1 MLAAA
6 WPGLAQPREKAS
18 PPKPML
24 GDNSAGSRG
33 QPTHIIAL
41 RDPEGDTI
49 QPEDR
54 RPLPFSPRQTCG
66 TNCHD
71 VAIISRGW
79 HFNAALAGVPPGRKG
94 QPWFLVDR
102 ETATQL
108 PLSYRAWPGT
118 YQPSQLGLS
127 ERGMALR
134 FGGRMAGGLSHEL
147 HQNDDAG
154 GGDRARWTVSGDLE
168 VNCLACHDAS
178 PAYDQAEYARQVAQ
192 ENFRYAPTAASGLAV
207 VTGSAKEMPDLF
219 DYLLPASVEDSLQSK
234 IPRVDYASHRFLPN
248 GKVAFDIVREAKV
261 TRCYYCHTDIDVEQT
276 GAARWKA
283 NEDVHLARGMTCVQ
297 CHRNNLDHMIT
308 RGYEGEP
315 TAAGDAFAASL
326 SCRGCH
332 MGEDADPRL
341 PGRMG
346 APHPDHAG
354 IPPIHFE
361 KLTCTACHS
370 GPWPAEGTRRMKNGL
385 SHGLGEF
392 NVNKSPDVLPH
403 IEYPVFAPQQDGKI
417 GPHRVV
423 WPAFWGRL
431 GTGAVAPLNP
441 DEVRK
446 VLLKGK
452 LRKELAP
459 DGSWPRVDAEWV
471 GQALRLLDEEA
482 ATAGPAVYIAGGK
495 LHRLDSAG
503 RLVAEDHPQA
513 QPYLWPL
520 AHDVRP
526 ASQSLGV
533 RGCQDCHS
541 PEAPFFLGN
550 VAVDSPLASERAAP
564 WKMHRFE
571 KNLDIAY
578 NTRLAQLWVFR
589 SWLKAGEMLAAGLLL
604 LLLSAYTLRALE
616 RVSAG
621 AAGNWPARASDD
633 TTDDGNRSSVPPGNW
648 RARPAD
654 EGPPPTSRFF
664 RWSRVAVNVAG
675 LVSFAAIAVTSF
687 YSYFMK
693 GAAMTGYRLMVHV
706 AAGPVFMVA
715 AVAVAVFWA
724 HRNRFTAAFADTL
737 IVLLRKLFFW
747 TAAALLVPT
756 VVSILLAMYP
766 LAGPDDQ
773 RDLFLVHRRCAMGF
787 TTAAALFGL
796 FALLAWRKRNAR

>member
-1 MLAAA
+1 MRARSHTSAAAAVLMLAAA
-6 WPGLAQPREKAS
+6 WPGLTQPAKKAS
-18 PPKPML
+18 SPKVML

-33 QPTHIIAL
+33 QPAHIIAL

-54 RPLPFSPRQTCG
+54 RPLPFSTGQTCG
-66 TNCHD
+66 ASCHD
-71 VAIISRGW
+71 VATISRGW

-118 YQPSQLGLS
+118 YRPSQLGLS
-127 ERGMALR
+127 NREMALR
-134 FGGRMAGGLSHEL
+134 FGGRMAGGLPH
-147 HQNDDAG
+147 DDAG
-154 GGDRARWTVSGDLE
+154 GADHSRWMVSGDLE

-178 PAYDQAEYARQVAQ
+178 PAYDQAEYARQVAL

-207 VTGSAKEMPDLF
+207 VSGSAKEMPGFF
-219 DYLLPASVEDSLQSK
+219 DYLLPNSVEDSLQNR
-234 IPRVDYASHRFLPN
+234 IPRVDYARQRFLPN
-248 GKVAFDIVREAKV
+248 GKVAFDIVREVKV
-261 TRCYYCHTDIDVEQT
+261 TRCYYCHTNIDTEQT

-283 NEDVHLARGMTCVQ
+283 NEDVHLARGITCVQ

-308 RGYEGEP
+308 RGYEGDP
-315 TAAGDAFAASL
+315 AAAGDAFATSL

-370 GPWPAEGTRRMKNGL
+370 GPWPSDDTRRMKNGL

-417 GPHRVV
+417 GPHRMI

-431 GTGAVAPLNP
+431 RAGSVVPLSP

-446 VLLKGK
+446 TLQKGK
-452 LRKELAP
+452 LLKELAP
-459 DGSWPRVDAEWV
+459 DGSWPRIDADWV
-471 GQALRLLDEEA
+471 GQVLRLLDEDA

-495 LHRLDSAG
+495 LHRRDSARG
-503 RLVAEDHPQA
+503 LVAEDHPQA

-541 PEAPFFLGN
+541 PGAPFFQGN
-550 VAVDSPLASERAAP
+550 VAVDSPLAWERAAP

-571 KNLDIAY
+571 KKLDIAY

-589 SWLKAGEMLAAGLLL
+589 SWLKTGGMLAAGLLL
-604 LLLSAYTLRALE
+604 LLLAAYALPALT

-621 AAGNWPARASDD
+621 AAG
-633 TTDDGNRSSVPPGNW
+633 
-648 RARPAD
+648 
-654 EGPPPTSRFF
+654 EYRFF

-675 LVSFAAIAVTSF
+675 VISFAAIAVTGF
-687 YSYFMK
+687 YSYFLK

-706 AAGPVFMVA
+706 AAAPVFMVA
-715 AVAVAVFWA
+715 AVAVALFWA
-724 HRNRFTAAFADTL
+724 HRNRFTAPSGDTL
-737 IVLLRKLFFW
+737 IVLLRKLSFW

-773 RDLFLVHRRCAMGF
+773 QDLFQVHRWCAMGF
-787 TTAAALFGL
+787 AGAASLFGL
-796 FALLAWRKRNAR
+796 FALLAWRKRSAR

>member
-1 MLAAA
+1 MLAAV
-6 WPGLAQPREKAS
+6 WPGLAQPPQKAA

-33 QPTHIIAL
+33 QPAHIIAL

-54 RPLPFSPRQTCG
+54 RPLPFSTRQTCG
-66 TNCHD
+66 ASCHD
-71 VAIISRGW
+71 VAAISRGW

-102 ETATQL
+102 ETATQV

-118 YQPSQLGLS
+118 YKPSQLGLS
-127 ERGMALR
+127 NWGMTLR
-134 FGGRMAGGLSHEL
+134 FGGRMAGGP
-147 HQNDDAG
+147 DASR
-154 GGDRARWTVSGDLE
+154 DREGAVPAADHPRWTVSGDLE
-168 VNCLACHDAS
+168 VNCLTCHDAS

-192 ENFRYAPTAASGLAV
+192 ENFRYAPAAASSLAV
-207 VTGSAKEMPDLF
+207 VSGSTKEMPGFF
-219 DYLLPASVEDSLQSK
+219 DYLLPNSVEDSLQSK
-234 IPRVDYASHRFLPN
+234 IPRVDYARHRFLPN
-248 GKVAFDIVREAKV
+248 GKVAFDIVREVKV
-261 TRCYYCHTDIDVEQT
+261 TRCYYCHTNIDVEQT

-315 TAAGDAFAASL
+315 AGTGDAFAASL

-332 MGEDADPRL
+332 MGSESDPNQ

-346 APHPDHAG
+346 APYPKHAG
-354 IPPIHFE
+354 IPPVHFD

-370 GPWPAEGTRRMKNGL
+370 GPWPGDSTRRLKNGL

-392 NVNKSPDVLPH
+392 NVNKSPEVLPH

-417 GPHRVV
+417 GPHRMI

-431 GTGAVAPLNP
+431 RAASVVPLNP
-441 DEVRK
+441 DDVRK
-446 VLLKGK
+446 TLQKEK
-452 LRKELAP
+452 LQRDLPP

-471 GQALRLLDEEA
+471 GQVLRLLDEEA
-482 ATAGPAVYIAGGK
+482 GTAGPAVYIAGGK
-495 LHRLDSAG
+495 LHRRDSAG
-503 RLVAEDHPQA
+503 RLVTEDHPQA

-526 ASQSLGV
+526 ASQSLGAK
-533 RGCQDCHS
+533 GCQDCHS
-541 PEAPFFLGN
+541 PGAPFFLGS
-550 VAVDSPLASERAAP
+550 VAVDSPLAAERAAP
-564 WKMHRFE
+564 WKMYRFE

-589 SWLKAGEMLAAGLLL
+589 SWLKAGGMLAAGLLL
-604 LLLSAYTLRALE
+604 LLLSAYTLRGLE

-621 AAGNWPARASDD
+621 AAGNR
-633 TTDDGNRSSVPPGNW
+633 
-648 RARPAD
+648 RAREAD
-654 EGPPPTSRFF
+654 EGPQPTSRFF

-675 LVSFAAIAVTSF
+675 LVSFAAIAVTGF
-687 YSYFMK
+687 YSFFLK
-693 GAAMTGYRLMVHV
+693 DAALTGYRLMMHV
-706 AAGPVFMVA
+706 AAAPVFMVA
-715 AVAVAVFWA
+715 SAAVALLWA
-724 HRNRFTAAFADTL
+724 HRNRFTAASGDTL
-737 IVLLRKLFFW
+737 IVLLRKFFFW
-747 TAAALLVPT
+747 AAAALFLPT

-766 LAGPDDQ
+766 LSGPNQ
-773 RDLFLVHRRCAMGF
+773 QQYLFLVHRWCAMAF
-787 TTAAALFGL
+787 AAAASLFGL

>member
-1 MLAAA
+1 MRARLHTMTAAAALMLAAA

-18 PPKPML
+18 PSKPML

-33 QPTHIIAL
+33 QPAHIIAL

-54 RPLPFSPRQTCG
+54 RPLPFSTRQTCG
-66 TNCHD
+66 ANCHD
-71 VAIISRGW
+71 VAAISRGW
-79 HFNAALAGVPPGRKG
+79 HFNAALAGMLPGRKG

-118 YQPSQLGLS
+118 YRPSEVGLS
-127 ERGMALR
+127 NWEMALR
-134 FGGRMAGGLSHEL
+134 FGGRMPGGLPEDHP
-147 HQNDDAG
+147 G
-154 GGDRARWTVSGDLE
+154 GADHSRWAVSGDLE
-168 VNCLACHDAS
+168 VNCLTCHDAS

-192 ENFRYAPTAASGLAV
+192 ENFRYAPTAASSLAV
-207 VTGSAKEMPDLF
+207 VTGSAREMPVFF
-219 DYLLPASVEDSLQSK
+219 DYLLPNSVEDSLQDK
-234 IPRVDYASHRFLPN
+234 IPKADYARQRFLPN

-261 TRCYYCHTDIDVEQT
+261 TRCYYCHTNIDAEQT

-283 NEDVHLARGMTCVQ
+283 SEDVHLARGITCVQ

-315 TAAGDAFAASL
+315 AAAGDPFATLL

-332 MGEDADPRL
+332 MGEDAGPNQ

-346 APHPDHAG
+346 APYPKHAG
-354 IPPIHFE
+354 IPPVHFE

-370 GPWPAEGTRRMKNGL
+370 GPWPADDTRRMKNGL

-417 GPHRVV
+417 GPHRMI

-431 GTGAVAPLNP
+431 RAGSVGPLSP

-446 VLLKGK
+446 TLQKGK
-452 LRKELAP
+452 LRKELAT
-459 DGSWPRVDAEWV
+459 DGSWPRIDAEWV
-471 GQALRLLDEEA
+471 GQVLRLLDAEGGA
-482 ATAGPAVYIAGGK
+482 AGPAVYIAGGK
-495 LHRLDSAG
+495 LHRRDSAG
-503 RLVAEDHPQA
+503 RLVTEDHPQA

-533 RGCQDCHS
+533 KGCQDCHS
-541 PEAPFFLGN
+541 VAAPFFQGN
-550 VAVDSPLASERAAP
+550 VAIDSPLASDRTAP
-564 WKMHRFE
+564 WKMARFE

-578 NTRLAQLWVFR
+578 DTRLAQMWVFR
-589 SWLKAGEMLAAGLLL
+589 SWLKAGGMLAAALLL
-604 LLLSAYTLRALE
+604 LLLSAYTLPALE

-621 AAGNWPARASDD
+621 AAGNWRMPETDQGPQPA
-633 TTDDGNRSSVPPGNW
+633 
-648 RARPAD
+648 
-654 EGPPPTSRFF
+654 SRFF
-664 RWSRVAVNVAG
+664 RWSRVVVNVAG
-675 LVSFAAIAVTSF
+675 LVSFAAIAVTGF
-687 YSYFMK
+687 YSYFVK
-693 GAAMTGYRLMVHV
+693 GAPMTGSRLMVHV
-706 AAGPVFMVA
+706 AAAPAFMVA
-715 AVAVAVFWA
+715 AVAVALFWA
-724 HRNRFTAAFADTL
+724 YRNCFNAASADTL
-737 IVLLRKLFFW
+737 IVLLRKFFFW
-747 TAAALLVPT
+747 AAAALLVPT

-766 LAGPDDQ
+766 LAGPNQ
-773 RDLFLVHRRCAMGF
+773 QQYLFQVHRSCALAF
-787 TTAAALFGL
+787 TVAASLFGL
-796 FALLAWRKRNAR
+796 FALLAWRRRNAR

>member
-1 MLAAA
+1 
-6 WPGLAQPREKAS
+6 
-18 PPKPML
+18 ML

-33 QPTHIIAL
+33 QPAHIIAL

-66 TNCHD
+66 ASCHD
-71 VAIISRGW
+71 VATISRGW

-118 YQPSQLGLS
+118 YKPSQLGLS
-127 ERGMALR
+127 DRGMALR
-134 FGGRMAGGLSHEL
+134 FGGRMAGGLPQGL
-147 HQNDDAG
+147 PQDAAG
-154 GGDRARWTVSGDLE
+154 SADRARWAVSGDLE

-178 PAYDQAEYARQVAQ
+178 PAYDQAEYARQVAL
-192 ENFRYAPTAASGLAV
+192 ENFRYAPTAASSLAA
-207 VTGSAKEMPDLF
+207 VTGSAKEMPNFF
-219 DYLLPASVEDSLQSK
+219 DYLLPSSVEDSLQSK

-248 GKVAFDIVREAKV
+248 GKVAFDIVRDVKV
-261 TRCYYCHTDIDVEQT
+261 VRCYYCHTNIDVEQT

-283 NEDVHLARGMTCVQ
+283 NEDVHLARGITCVQ

-308 RGYEGEP
+308 RGYEGDP
-315 TAAGDAFAASL
+315 ATAADPFAASL

-332 MGEDADPRL
+332 MGEDADPNS

-346 APHPDHAG
+346 APNPDHAG
-354 IPPIHFE
+354 IPPVHFE

-370 GPWPAEGTRRMKNGL
+370 GPWPSDDTRRLKNGL

-417 GPHRVV
+417 GPHRMI

-431 GTGAVAPLNP
+431 RAGSVAPLSP

-446 VLLKGK
+446 TLQKGK
-452 LRKELAP
+452 LQKDLAP

-471 GQALRLLDEEA
+471 GQVLRLLDEEA
-482 ATAGPAVYIAGGK
+482 ATAGPAVYIAGGR
-495 LHRLDSAG
+495 LHRRDSAG

-526 ASQSLGV
+526 ASQSLGA

-541 PEAPFFLGN
+541 PGAPFFQGS
-550 VAVDSPLASERAAP
+550 VAVDSPLASERAVP
-564 WKMHRFE
+564 WKMYRFE

-578 NTRLAQLWVFR
+578 NTRLARLWVFR
-589 SWLKAGEMLAAGLLL
+589 SWLKAGGMLAAALLL
-604 LLLSAYTLRALE
+604 LLLSAYALPALE

-621 AAGNWPARASDD
+621 AAGNWRV
-633 TTDDGNRSSVPPGNW
+633 RE
-648 RARPAD
+648 AD
-654 EGPPPTSRFF
+654 EGPQPALRLF

-675 LVSFAAIAVTSF
+675 VISFAAIAVTGF

-706 AAGPVFMVA
+706 AAAPVFMVA
-715 AVAVAVFWA
+715 AVAVALFWA
-724 HRNRFTAAFADTL
+724 HRNRFTAASGANRV
-737 IVLLRKLFFW
+737 VLLRKFFFW
-747 TAAALLVPT
+747 AAAALLAPT

-766 LAGPDDQ
+766 LAGPGDQ
-773 RDLFLVHRRCAMGF
+773 QELFLVHRCCALAF
-787 TTAAALFGL
+787 TAAASLFGL
-796 FALLAWRKRNAR
+796 FALLAWRKGNAR